1 MHDCTFNKGMNIEGA
16 VEINDAE
23 MNNALLCGFN
33 SMVLEI
39 LEKKNNRNT
48 KGVTKIHC
56 VKYI

>member
-1 MHDCTFNKGMNIEGA
+1 MNIEGA

-23 MNNALLCGFN
+23 MNNALLCGC
-33 SMVLEI
+33 MVLEI

-56 VKYI
+56 IKYI